1 MDASLRERIAAARD
15 ALVRAG
21 LQPSDAA
28 LDADVLA
35 RHALGWDRA
44 TLLSRLRE
52 APPASFESAF
62 DAFVA
67 RRAAREPVAMITGAR
82 EFWGLDFEVTPDVL
96 VPRPETEF
104 IVEEALSEYGR
115 LRPER
120 GAQPP
125 SESERGCGPA
135 STDKE
140 PPGRVVDVGTG
151 SGCLAVA
158 LAREFSLS
166 RVVATDISS
175 AALAVARRNAFRHGV
190 ADRLSFVRTS
200 FLTGIGTDIDLIVS
214 NPPYVPDSAA
224 PALAPEV
231 VRHEPHTALFGGHD
245 GLSAIRAILA
255 TAAAHLSPSGR
266 LIVEFGFGQEPDV
279 AMLAAVSGW
288 RVLRVRE
295 DLQGIPRTMVLGR
308 WS

>member
-15 ALVRAG
+15 TLVRAG

-52 APPASFESAF
+52 TPPPSFERSF

-104 IVEEALSEYGR
+104 IVEEALSEH
-115 LRPER
+115 
-120 GAQPP
+120 Q
-125 SESERGCGPA
+125 
-135 STDKE
+135 E
-140 PPGRVVDVGTG
+140 PPRRVVDVGTG
-151 SGCLAVA
+151 SGCVAVA
-158 LAREFSLS
+158 LAREFQTS

-175 AALAVARRNAFRHGV
+175 AALAVARRNAVRHGV
-190 ADRLSFVRTS
+190 ADRLWFVRTS
-200 FLTGIGTDIDLIVS
+200 FLAGIGTGVDLIVS

-231 VRHEPHTALFGGHD
+231 VRHEPHTALFAGQD
-245 GLSAIRAILA
+245 GLSAIRAILS
-255 TAAAHLSPSGR
+255 TAAPHLSPQGR
-266 LIVEFGFGQEPDV
+266 LVVEFGFGQEPEV
-279 AMLAAVSGW
+279 TTLAVETGW
-288 RVLRVRE
+288 RVLRLRE
-295 DLQGIPRTMVLGR
+295 DLQGIPRTMVLAR
-308 WS
+308 

>member
-52 APPASFESAF
+52 TPPPSFERSF
-62 DAFVA
+62 DSFVA

-104 IVEEALSEYGR
+104 IVEEALSEHR
-115 LRPER
+115 
-120 GAQPP
+120 
-125 SESERGCGPA
+125 
-135 STDKE
+135 E
-140 PPGRVVDVGTG
+140 PPRRVVDVGTG
-151 SGCLAVA
+151 SGCVAVA
-158 LAREFSLS
+158 LAREFRTS
-166 RVVATDISS
+166 RIVATDISS
-175 AALAVARRNAFRHGV
+175 AALAVARRNAVRHGV
-190 ADRLSFVRTS
+190 ADRVSFVCTS
-200 FLTGIGTDIDLIVS
+200 FLAGIGTRVDLIVS

-224 PALAPEV
+224 PALAPEI
-231 VRHEPHTALFGGHD
+231 VRHEPHTALFAGQD
-245 GLSAIRAILA
+245 GLSAIRAILS
-255 TAAAHLSPSGR
+255 TAGAHLSPQGR
-266 LIVEFGFGQEPDV
+266 LVFEFGFGQEPEV
-279 AMLAAVSGW
+279 TVLAAATGW